1 MAQYRKTN
9 ELQHHGVKG
18 MKWGV
23 RRTPQQLG
31 HDIRKRRAQKKAED
45 KAYRQKMKKIGD
57 NYYALESDRR
67 RARFAKNPK
76 SVKVGA
82 MAVKSVLE
90 QMMFDAAMGRSY
102 YRMSKQELA
111 RSAAQTAARTVVN
124 YKVNDA
130 LAKSTAAKYNENG
143 RKLRSVKGN
152 NILAKEDLYE
162 TGYRIA
168 IGALPLANR
177 MAGAKLGKAMADKKA
192 NEAKFKA
199 WGGNI
204 LEMKFDDIV
213 GMSNDEWRVIK

>member
-1 MAQYRKTN
+1 
-9 ELQHHGVKG
+9 
-18 MKWGV
+18 
-23 RRTPQQLG
+23 
-31 HDIRKRRAQKKAED
+31 
-45 KAYRQKMKKIGD
+45 MKKIGD

-76 SVKVGA
+76 AVKVGA
-82 MAVKSVLE
+82 MAVKSVME

-102 YRMSKQELA
+102 YRMSPQQKA
-111 RSAAQTAARTVVN
+111 RSAAQAAARTVVN
-124 YKVNDA
+124 YKVNDS

-143 RKLRSVKGN
+143 RKLRNVKGN
-152 NILAKEDLYE
+152 NIVAKEDFYE
-162 TGYRIA
+162 VGYRIA

>member
-213 GMSNDEWRVIK
+213 GMSDDEWRVIK